1 MIRTNPCSIFNK
13 TTNGN
18 EYWFLHKNK
27 NIIIIRVFI
36 TYRKKLD
43 SLSHDLQK
51 KRKKKNSGHW
61 PFNTCLFDEWW
72 RMSESEATTSCKGPH
87 TSQTQVKGASTESW
101 RLIRH
106 SQRKQKE
113 KIWPILGFKRKN
125 RGRRTVVKDFRVGVH
140 GFSWMRATSR
150 LVFGLLSLKRKVIS
164 KG

>member
-1 MIRTNPCSIFNK
+1 MLLATTINK
-13 TTNGN
+13 VNTIN
-18 EYWFLHKNK
+18 
-27 NIIIIRVFI
+27 RVFI

-51 KRKKKNSGHW
+51 KKKKIASGHLS
-61 PFNTCLFDEWW
+61 FNTCLFDEWW
-72 RMSESEATTSCKGPH
+72 RMSQLGVIRVCDGPH

-106 SQRKQKE
+106 SKRKQKE
-113 KIWPILGFKRKN
+113 KVWPILGFKRRS
-125 RGRRTVVKDFRVGVH
+125 RGRNILFEVVCDFRVGANR
-140 GFSWMRATSR
+140 FSWMRATSR